1 MLRNNKIDVVTNIG
15 IEILSFMEIFIL
27 VKAALF

>member
-1 MLRNNKIDVVTNIG
+1 MLRNNKIDVVTNIE
-15 IEILSFMEIFIL
+15 IEILLLMEIFIL